1 MSHLL
6 ISLLSTAHMNSTPG
20 SPVTVKLQQ
29 TGQKAMITVSYSGSP
44 PGLGMEYY
52 ISRKIVEQHGGRL
65 EVQGVPEN
73 RSTYFIMLPHRSGP
87 LEEQTDT
94 VKQRQSTQALW
105 TVTA

>member
-1 MSHLL
+1 
-6 ISLLSTAHMNSTPG
+6 MNSTQG

-29 TGQKAMITVSYSGSP
+29 TEQRAMITVSYSGLP
-44 PGLGMEYY
+44 PRLGMESY

-65 EVQGVPEN
+65 EVQGDPEN
-73 RSTYFIMLPHRSGP
+73 RSTYFIMLPYRSDP
-87 LEEQTDT
+87 AEEQTDN